1 MGTGIGS
8 IAQAGLFPHITSE
21 PSEIFRQRMRSY
33 IEMKGVDKV
42 ACLPASTKALGR
54 LGVSKCRGSALA
66 EWFVISITEY
76 MLLTGVT

>member
-1 MGTGIGS
+1 
-8 IAQAGLFPHITSE
+8 
-21 PSEIFRQRMRSY
+21 MRSY
-33 IEMKGVDKV
+33 IEMKGVDKI
-42 ACLPASTKALGR
+42 ACLSASPKALGR